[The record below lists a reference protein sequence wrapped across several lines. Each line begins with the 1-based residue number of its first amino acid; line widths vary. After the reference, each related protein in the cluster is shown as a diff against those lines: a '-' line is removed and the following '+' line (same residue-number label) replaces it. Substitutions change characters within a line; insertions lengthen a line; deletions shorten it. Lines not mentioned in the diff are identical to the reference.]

1 MFTSFPSFSSLF
13 PRILI
18 FPLFSIDGILHIL
31 HFSMGVCGAW
41 YLSECT
47 EITCCESYRFRL
59 YILLFSVLCV
69 LAALLVGATWLLL
82 EFRPSYRNRI
92 RRTDSEQ
99 ARIEMKSFEE
109 TRYLRRFSELNA
121 KEVDGI

>member
-1 MFTSFPSFSSLF
+1 MIAVSWCFPPTSHRKAFLAGCDADGTTKSS
-13 PRILI
+13 P
-18 FPLFSIDGILHIL
+18 PVSWEAQG
-31 HFSMGVCGAW
+31 MGVCGAW

-109 TRYLRRFSELNA
+109 TRYLRRFSEL
-121 KEVDGI
+121 K